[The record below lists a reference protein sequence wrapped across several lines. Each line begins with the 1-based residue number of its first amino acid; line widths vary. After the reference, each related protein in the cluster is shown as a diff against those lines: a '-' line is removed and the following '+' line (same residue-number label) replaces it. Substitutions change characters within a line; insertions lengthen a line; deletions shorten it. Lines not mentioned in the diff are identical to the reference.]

1 MAININHT
9 NNTLSSNSGTFIF
22 GAGIVPSIENA
33 VYSPNFSG
41 KYYGDG
47 SALTGL
53 ATGSFITTGQT
64 GAFGGAGVDLSTY
77 ITTGQTG
84 AYAAAAGTGS
94 FVTTAQTG
102 VFALSADTGSFVTTA
117 QTGVFA
123 LAANTGSFVTTAQTG
138 VFALSANTGSFVTT
152 AQTGVFALSANT
164 GSFVTTAQTSVLL
177 TGSTG
182 FNANHQA
189 KNVGIIAQNC
199 FFGQEGAGNS
209 GYLLLNKGNGNETN
223 NLFNASPFIGS
234 VGTFSVMLIG
244 NGIIGGYPGTTTSM
258 RIDGAY
264 ENGTIL
270 NQVKNIYFKTQN
282 LNDANVVIEDD
293 NFRIAVSGISGTMVW
308 SSKIDIL
315 DMKGYAY

>member
-123 LAANTGSFVTTAQTG
+123 LA
-138 VFALSANTGSFVTT
+138 ANTGSFVTT